1 MLPTLEEGDVCE
13 EPAALLTAGSGT
25 GTGSPGLGPQLASR
39 LSSRLSSRLARVA
52 SRSTAD
58 GDALAADDSPPSVL
72 VSKASTGHARLA
84 ALTLRKKLS

>member
-13 EPAALLTAGSGT
+13 EPAALLTAGS